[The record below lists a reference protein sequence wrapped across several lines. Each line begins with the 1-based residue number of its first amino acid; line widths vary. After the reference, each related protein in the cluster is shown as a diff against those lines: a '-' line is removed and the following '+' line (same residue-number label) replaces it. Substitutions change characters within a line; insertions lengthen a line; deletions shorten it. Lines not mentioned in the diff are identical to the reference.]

1 MVVFYSSIVG
11 QPRVGISYSKQYGYI
26 LEQIRTILSMNSV
39 YDMVVSF
46 LRHGEV
52 ESQTEMAT
60 YVLFTVH
67 ADTDTDRHRQTPTFK
82 SFFYPELWVNLV
94 WVW

>member
-11 QPRVGISYSKQYGYI
+11 QPRVGIRYSKQYGYI

-39 YDMVVSF
+39 YNMVVSF

-52 ESQTEMAT
+52 ESQTEKAT
-60 YVLFTVH
+60 YVLFMVH
-67 ADTDTDRHRQTPTFK
+67 TDRHRHRHRHRRTPTFK
-82 SFFYPELWVNLV
+82 SFFYPDTSR
-94 WVW
+94 